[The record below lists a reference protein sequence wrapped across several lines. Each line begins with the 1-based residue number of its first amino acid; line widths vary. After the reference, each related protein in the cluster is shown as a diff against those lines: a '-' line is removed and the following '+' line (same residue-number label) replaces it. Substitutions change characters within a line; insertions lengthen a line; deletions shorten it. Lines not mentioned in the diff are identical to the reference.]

1 MLVVAEMKKLDSWG
15 RDEEEVGCTKCGS
28 ANRQERGWLAR
39 RRWARKGF
47 GHSDDYKNFLVRN
60 KSDVKNRLA
69 AQTPKHADSDV
80 WIQIFHPCFLGFCTA
95 QLLLITNGGVVLLAG
110 EALAGC
116 CCVWQFWSSNQGSFL
131 LAAAYFWAL
140 AQWAGIQLL
149 LFSPKQQSGLCST
162 NLGVAAQGL
171 TYQSVFC
178 PWAFLNLNLQYG
190 TITAFEKKKTFST
203 VKMYVLIAL
212 PFINRN
218 DGGSFVNQW
227 IYSNSFIAWHAI

>member
-1 MLVVAEMKKLDSWG
+1 MNTDFPPLFSWVLHCPAVV
-15 RDEEEVGCTKCGS
+15 
-28 ANRQERGWLAR
+28 
-39 RRWARKGF
+39 
-47 GHSDDYKNFLVRN
+47 DYKWRGCAFSRW
-60 KSDVKNRLA
+60 STGR
-69 AQTPKHADSDV
+69 
-80 WIQIFHPCFLGFCTA
+80 
-95 QLLLITNGGVVLLAG
+95 LLLRVTVLIQQSRLLFTGCSILLSFSTGGWDSASAV
-110 EALAGC
+110 
-116 CCVWQFWSSNQGSFL
+116 
-131 LAAAYFWAL
+131 
-140 AQWAGIQLL
+140 
-149 LFSPKQQSGLCST
+149 FSPKQQSGLCST